1 MAVKCCAHSP
11 GRRPK
16 SVLDLDISPKVVL
29 CSSIFDNGA
38 APRGLGQVEGG
49 IKVGQA
55 PRAVFLFYL
64 WESTQMQ
71 NRHVPVDPT
80 ARCKI
85 SPLSCGCREA
95 QKSSIPPQLSRGEIL
110 DTFGLDP
117 EIAAV
122 AAVPAIVRNEESGQL
137 LFPAIVRK
145 LSPGQF
151 PSEIIKKL

>member
-1 MAVKCCAHSP
+1 
-11 GRRPK
+11 
-16 SVLDLDISPKVVL
+16 
-29 CSSIFDNGA
+29 
-38 APRGLGQVEGG
+38 
-49 IKVGQA
+49 
-55 PRAVFLFYL
+55 
-64 WESTQMQ
+64 MQ

-110 DTFGLDP
+110 DAFGLDP

-137 LFPAIVRK
+137 LSPAIVWK
-145 LSPGQF
+145 LPPGQC
-151 PSEIIKKL
+151 PGEIIKNVSGFPSKSKNAICLYWLSGLKSLDNYPSRQLSGSFLLDNWRVKS